1 MKGAMGNHPTWS
13 APVAGLIAAASFFVS
28 PAFGSGAIRFS
39 GYLSGLVSDSA
50 GRPQSGAIVQL
61 LNKQDRLLQRAA
73 TDAEGNFSFDDLLP
87 DLYAIRITFASF
99 LPAGRDHI
107 QVKPGMRSLL
117 EVNLSRVF
125 SSVQLVATTPAP
137 NGLMSES
144 WKWTLRA
151 DNSLRPILRLMPQ
164 IRNVSA
170 SDPARMGAAGEKSAV
185 FSDSRGL
192 LRISAADGAQTVG
205 NYGEADLGT
214 QFAFATSVYGDNR
227 LAVSGNVGYAPMTG
241 APAAA
246 IRTTFSRK
254 LDPGIEPALSVTMRQ
269 FFVPLRMGQN
279 VAANSPGE
287 SSMPLLRTLGF
298 SVADKRQ
305 LSDSLSFEYGSEMDI
320 ISFVDRLQYFSPYAK
335 LTYAIPRGKV
345 DFTFTS
351 GNPRPEL
358 GLSSSDANADM
369 QRDLTAVSLFPRVT
383 LRDNRA
389 RVQYGQDFEVGITQ
403 RFGSREFR
411 VSGYREDVS
420 NTAVTIANPVPGM
433 FQGDVMPDLFSS
445 SGLFNAGRFE
455 TLGYLASATQ
465 DLGENY
471 KLTVMY
477 GSLGV
482 LSPVGGSTIASAD
495 DLRAALHSEHR
506 GALDLRASGTIRATG
521 TRFIASYEWTDYRSA
536 LPGPMFSTQSAQ
548 PEPGLNIVV
557 HQPIPMFSG
566 LPGKLEAS
574 AELRNLLAQGYLPIS
589 VAGQSILLVNT
600 PRSFRGGLAFVF

>member
-1 MKGAMGNHPTWS
+1 MGHHPTWS
-13 APVAGLIAAASFFVS
+13 APVAGLIAAASFLVS
-28 PAFGSGAIRFS
+28 PAYGSSAIRFS
-39 GYLSGLVSDSA
+39 GDLSGLVSDAA
-50 GRPQSGAIVQL
+50 GRPQAGAIVQL
-61 LNKQDRLLQRAA
+61 FNRQDRLLQRAA
-73 TDAEGNFSFDDLLP
+73 TDSNGNFSFDDLLP
-87 DLYAIRITFASF
+87 DLYSVRITFASF
-99 LPAGRDHI
+99 FPAARDRI
-107 QVKPGMRSLL
+107 SVKPGMRSLL
-117 EVNLSRVF
+117 EVNLTHVF
-125 SSVQLVATTPAP
+125 SSIELVATTPAP
-137 NGLMSES
+137 NGLMSDS

-164 IRNVSA
+164 IRNA
-170 SDPARMGAAGEKSAV
+170 TARDPGSQMAGAGEKCAV

-205 NYGEADLGT
+205 DYGQADLGT

-227 LAVSGNVGYAPMTG
+227 LAVTGNVGYAPMTG

-246 IRTTFSRK
+246 IRTTYKRK
-254 LDPGIEPALSVTMRQ
+254 LDTGIEPAVSVTMRQ
-269 FFVPLRMGQN
+269 FFVPLHPGQSVTGN
-279 VAANSPGE
+279 SANEG
-287 SSMPLLRTLGF
+287 SMPMLRTLGF

-305 LSDSLSFEYGSEMDI
+305 ISDSLSLEYGSEMDI
-320 ISFVDRLQYFSPYAK
+320 VSFTERLQYFSPYAK
-335 LTYAIPRGKV
+335 LTRAIPRGTV

-358 GLSSSDANADM
+358 GLSNSDADADL
-369 QRDLTAVSLFPRVT
+369 QRDLTAVSLVPRVT
-383 LRDNRA
+383 LLDGRA
-389 RVQYGQDFEVGITQ
+389 RVQYGQDFEAGVTQ

-420 NTAVTIANPVPGM
+420 NTALTIANPVPGM

-455 TLGYLASATQ
+455 TLGYIASATQ
-465 DLGENY
+465 DVGDNY
-471 KLTVMY
+471 KFTVMY

-482 LSPVGGSTIASAD
+482 IAPTAGAAITSAD
-495 DLRAALHSEHR
+495 DLRAALRSEHR

-536 LPGPMFSTQSAQ
+536 LPGPMFSTQSAR
-548 PEPGLNIVV
+548 PEPGLNIMV

-574 AELRNLLAQGYLPIS
+574 AELRNLLAQGYMPIS
-589 VAGQSILLVNT
+589 VGSQSILLVNT